1 MGINTGFCVSDD
13 QIQIFD
19 PRLTLKYINKH
30 DQLDSNNP

>member
-13 QIQIFD
+13 QIQKFD
-19 PRLTLKYINKH
+19 RRPTLKDRNKY